1 MKHRLIIVKCDK
13 SFKFL
18 YERATRQMSG
28 PKQPRSLW
36 PKILAPLRLTFS
48 IVLLGLDDDQGRL
61 ELERTFG
68 LLSLIDRTSI
78 ADFVGII
85 EWSVGVVSV
94 DSCRG
99 ACRAGLL
106 SYYCRS
112 HG

>member
-1 MKHRLIIVKCDK
+1 MPA
-13 SFKFL
+13 
-18 YERATRQMSG
+18 ATRQISG
-28 PKQPRSLW
+28 PNQPKSLW

-48 IVLLGLDDDQGRL
+48 IVLLGLADDQGWP
-61 ELERTFG
+61 ELGQTSG
-68 LLSLIDRTSI
+68 LLSLIDKTSI
-78 ADFVGII
+78 ADFLGII

-94 DSCRG
+94 DSFRG

>member
-28 PKQPRSLW
+28 PKQLKSLW

-48 IVLLGLDDDQGRL
+48 IVLLGLADDQGWL
-61 ELERTFG
+61 ELEQTSG
-68 LLSLIDRTSI
+68 LLSLIYKTSI
-78 ADFVGII
+78 ADLLGII
-85 EWSVGVVSV
+85 ERSVGVVSV
-94 DSCRG
+94 DSFRG

-106 SYYCRS
+106 S
-112 HG
+112 